1 MRNDTQNQ
9 HSFKIKFITDSV
21 RILDIYIRSSIHIFF
36 NTIYMNITQNLNHFI
51 LFYRFRSLFNI
62 STSFFFFQINFTFKN
77 KNFNF
82 SIHFVHFSRK
92 RSLISLQL
100 ERNGRAVKSLILISR
115 DPD

>member
-62 STSFFFFQINFTFKN
+62 STSFFFFQINFSHSKI
-77 KNFNF
+77 KI
-82 SIHFVHFSRK
+82 SISQYISYISHSKTLAYISSTGEEWKSR
-92 RSLISLQL
+92 
-100 ERNGRAVKSLILISR
+100 
-115 DPD
+115 

>member
-36 NTIYMNITQNLNHFI
+36 NMIFMNIIQNLNHFI
-51 LFYRFRSLFNI
+51 LFYRFRSVFNI

-77 KNFNF
+77 PSKIKI
-82 SIHFVHFSRK
+82 SISQYISYISHSKTLAYISSTGEEWKSR
-92 RSLISLQL
+92 
-100 ERNGRAVKSLILISR
+100 
-115 DPD
+115 